1 MAVASCILGHTVSMI
16 KKEDRMSGFK
26 KDTVYY
32 RGNIVFGCGVDTS
45 SYLGEDNI
53 DAEKLA
59 LDLKFFVED
68 EDAKTFDITRHVA
81 KKGDGLAHVDK
92 VMIRLAKKNGKI
104 CVEGGQNG

>member
-16 KKEDRMSGFK
+16 KREAKMSGFE

-32 RGNIVFGCGVDTS
+32 RGNIVFNCGVDTS

-92 VMIRLAKKNGKI
+92 VMIKLSKKNGRVFVDMLEK
-104 CVEGGQNG
+104 